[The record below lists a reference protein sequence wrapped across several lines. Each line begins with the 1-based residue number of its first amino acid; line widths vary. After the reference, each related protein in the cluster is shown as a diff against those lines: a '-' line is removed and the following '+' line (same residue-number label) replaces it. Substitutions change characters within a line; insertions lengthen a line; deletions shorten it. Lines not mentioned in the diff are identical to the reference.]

1 MNNTP
6 FKKRSDPFAS
16 PLPKAEPVVEQ
27 VIVEKPVVETVVE
40 TRKVVHST
48 PQKKVVTVVEDAN
61 REKYTATMEK
71 TLRRRVKVACAQE
84 GLLFSAFIEQACLEK
99 LEREGR

>member
-6 FKKRSDPFAS
+6 FKKRSDPFTS
-16 PLPKAEPVVEQ
+16 SLPKVEPAVEQ
-27 VIVEKPVVETVVE
+27 VVVEKTIVEPVVE
-40 TRKVVHST
+40 TRKVVQAA
-48 PQKKVVTVVEDAN
+48 PQKKVVSVVEDAN

-71 TLRRRVKVACAQE
+71 TLRRRIKVACAQE